1 MSFTTYNI
9 KGTTSPSFKIK
20 SGVATAELHVLRG
33 QSTNATATELFLDG
47 TSTQLT
53 LPDNSV
59 SLIHADFVGNYISG
73 GTQETSGYRITTTV
87 TNFNNVVTLGNIPA
101 ETVYQETTSSWYAE
115 IVAGAA
121 SSNVVTFIVHG
132 EAAKTI
138 NWTAFVN
145 VATSV
150 Q

>member
-20 SGVATAELHVLRG
+20 SGVATAELHVLRR

-47 TSTQLT
+47 VSTQLT

-87 TNFNNVVTLGNIPA
+87 TNFNNVVTLASI
-101 ETVYQETTSSWYAE
+101 
-115 IVAGAA
+115 IAA
-121 SSNVVTFIVHG
+121 VVTVPADKAWV
-132 EAAKTI
+132 E
-138 NWTAFVN
+138 
-145 VATSV
+145 
-150 Q
+150 

>member
-20 SGVATAELHVLRG
+20 SGVATAELHVMRG

-47 TSTQLT
+47 ASTQLT

-59 SLIHADFVGNYISG
+59 SLIHADFVGNYIQGSI
-73 GTQETSGYRITTTV
+73 QETSGYRISTTV
-87 TNFNNVVTLGNIPA
+87 TSFNSTVTLANIPA
-101 ETVYQETTSSWYAE
+101 ETVYQESTSTWYAE
-115 IVAGAA
+115 ILAGGA
-121 SSNVVTFIVHG
+121 SSNVVKFIVHG
-132 EAAKTI
+132 EIGKII
-138 NWTAFVN
+138 NWTTFIN